1 MSKTDIQQ
9 GQAKRSLRSS
19 YLSSIISIALVL
31 FTLGVV
37 GLLVMHAKRLSDFV
51 KENISF
57 SVLLKEDV
65 NEADAAVLLKA
76 LNASPYVK
84 STTFISK
91 EEAANLMRD
100 QLGQDF
106 VEFLGYNPLGA
117 SLEVRLKADYA
128 NSDSLVA
135 IEKDIK
141 TYSQVKEIDY
151 QKSLLDLVN
160 ENVRQ
165 ISITILAFSALLLF
179 LALVLI
185 NNTIRLSVYARRFL
199 INTMKLVGATYG
211 FIQKPFL
218 IRSIAHGIYAGIIAN
233 LLLLALVWFGQEQV
247 KQVLEITDITML
259 SILFGSVLI
268 VAVAISFISTFFA
281 VRKFLRLKADDLYY

>member
-268 VAVAISFISTFFA
+268 MGVAISFISTFFA

>member
-1 MSKTDIQQ
+1 MSNTDIRQ
-9 GQAKRSLRSS
+9 GQTKRSLRSS

-37 GLLVMHAKRLSDFV
+37 GLLAMHAKRLSDFV

-65 NEADAAVLLKA
+65 NETDAAVLLKA

-91 EEAANLMRD
+91 EEAANIMRE

-128 NSDSLVA
+128 NTDSLVA
-135 IEKDIK
+135 IEKEIK
-141 TYSQVKEIDY
+141 TYNQVKEINY
-151 QKSLLDLVN
+151 QKTLIDLVN

-165 ISITILAFSALLLF
+165 ISMTILTFSALLLF
-179 LALVLI
+179 LSLVLI

-199 INTMKLVGATYG
+199 INTMKLVGANYG
-211 FIQKPFL
+211 FIRKPFL
-218 IRSIAHGIYAGIIAN
+218 VRSIVHGIYAGIIAD
-233 LLLLALVWFGQEQV
+233 LLLLGLIWFGQEQV

-259 SILFGSVLI
+259 SILLGSVLI
-268 VAVAISFISTFFA
+268 MGVAISYISTFFA
-281 VRKFLRLKADDLYY
+281 VQKFLRLKANDLYY

>member
-1 MSKTDIQQ
+1 MSTTDIRQ

-19 YLSSIISIALVL
+19 YVSSIISISLVL

-37 GLLVMHAKRLSDFV
+37 GLLAMHAKRLSDFV

-65 NEADAAVLLKA
+65 NETDAAVLLKA

-91 EEAANLMRD
+91 DEAAVIMRE

-106 VEFLGYNPLGA
+106 VEFLGYNPLVA

-135 IEKDIK
+135 IEKEIK
-141 TYSQVKEIDY
+141 TFNQVKEINY
-151 QKSLLDLVN
+151 QKSLIDLVN

-165 ISITILAFSALLLF
+165 ISMTILAFSALLLF

-211 FIQKPFL
+211 FIRKPFL
-218 IRSIAHGIYAGIIAN
+218 VRSIAHGLYAGIIADI
-233 LLLLALVWFGQEQV
+233 LLLALIWFGQEQV
-247 KQVLEITDITML
+247 KQVLVITDIAML

-268 VAVAISFISTFFA
+268 VGVAISYISTFFA
-281 VRKFLRLKADDLYY
+281 VQKFLRLKADDLYY

>member
-160 ENVRQ
+160 ENVKQ

-268 VAVAISFISTFFA
+268 VGVAISFISTFFA

>member
-268 VAVAISFISTFFA
+268 VGVAISFISTFFA

>member
-1 MSKTDIQQ
+1 MSNTDIRQ
-9 GQAKRSLRSS
+9 GQTKRSLRSS

-37 GLLVMHAKRLSDFV
+37 GLLAMHAKRLSDFV

-57 SVLLKEDV
+57 SVILKEDV
-65 NEADAAVLLKA
+65 NETDAAVLLKA

-91 EEAANLMRD
+91 EAAANIMRE

-128 NSDSLVA
+128 NTDSLVA
-135 IEKDIK
+135 IEKEIK
-141 TYSQVKEIDY
+141 TYNQVKEINY
-151 QKSLLDLVN
+151 QKTLIDLVN

-165 ISITILAFSALLLF
+165 ISMTILAFSALLLF
-179 LALVLI
+179 LSLVLI

-199 INTMKLVGATYG
+199 INTMKLVGANYG
-211 FIQKPFL
+211 FIRKPFL
-218 IRSIAHGIYAGIIAN
+218 VRSIAHGIYAGIIAD
-233 LLLLALVWFGQEQV
+233 LLLLGLIWFGQEQV

-259 SILFGSVLI
+259 SILLGSVLI
-268 VAVAISFISTFFA
+268 MGIAISYVSTFFA
-281 VRKFLRLKADDLYY
+281 VQKFLRLKADDLYY

>member
-268 VAVAISFISTFFA
+268 MGIAISFISTFFA

>member
-65 NEADAAVLLKA
+65 NEADAAVLLKV
-76 LNASPYVK
+76 LNASAYVR

-91 EEAANLMRD
+91 EEAAELMRD

-106 VEFLGYNPLGA
+106 VEFLGFNPLGA

-135 IEKDIK
+135 IEKEIK

-151 QKSLLDLVN
+151 PKSLLDLVN

-165 ISITILAFSALLLF
+165 ISVTILAFSALLLF
-179 LALVLI
+179 LSLVLI

-199 INTMKLVGATYG
+199 INTMKLVGATYS

-218 IRSIAHGIYAGIIAN
+218 IRSIAHGLYAGIIAN

-259 SILFGSVLI
+259 SILFGSVFI
-268 VAVAISFISTFFA
+268 MGIAISFVSTFFA

>member
-1 MSKTDIQQ
+1 MSTTDIRQ

-19 YLSSIISIALVL
+19 FISSIISIALVL

-37 GLLVMHAKRLSDFV
+37 GLLAMHAKRLSDFV

-65 NEADAAVLLKA
+65 NETDAAVLLKA
-76 LNASPYVK
+76 LNSSQYVK

-91 EEAANLMRD
+91 EEAANIMRE

-106 VEFLGYNPLGA
+106 VEFLGNNPLSA

-128 NSDSLVA
+128 NSDSIVA
-135 IEKDIK
+135 IEKEIK
-141 TYSQVKEIDY
+141 TFNQVKEINY
-151 QKSLLDLVN
+151 QKNLIDLVN

-165 ISITILAFSALLLF
+165 ISMTILSFSALLLF

-211 FIQKPFL
+211 FIRKPFL
-218 IRSIAHGIYAGIIAN
+218 VRSITHGLYAGIIAD
-233 LLLLALVWFGQEQV
+233 LLLLALIWFGQEQV
-247 KQVLEITDITML
+247 KQILEITDIAML
-259 SILFGSVLI
+259 SILLGSVLI
-268 VAVAISFISTFFA
+268 LGITISYVSTFFA
-281 VRKFLRLKADDLYY
+281 VQKFLRLKADDLYY

>member
-165 ISITILAFSALLLF
+165 ISITILAFSSLLLF

-268 VAVAISFISTFFA
+268 VGVAISFISTFFA

>member
-1 MSKTDIQQ
+1 MSTTDIRQ

-19 YLSSIISIALVL
+19 FISSIISIALVL

-37 GLLVMHAKRLSDFV
+37 GLLAMHAKRLSDFV

-65 NEADAAVLLKA
+65 NETDAAVLLKA
-76 LNASPYVK
+76 LNSSQYVK

-91 EEAANLMRD
+91 EEAANIMRE

-106 VEFLGYNPLGA
+106 VEFLGNNPLSA

-128 NSDSLVA
+128 NSDSIVA
-135 IEKDIK
+135 IEKEIK
-141 TYSQVKEIDY
+141 TFNQVKEINY
-151 QKSLLDLVN
+151 QKNLIDLVN

-165 ISITILAFSALLLF
+165 ISMTILSFSALLLF

-211 FIQKPFL
+211 FIRKPFL
-218 IRSIAHGIYAGIIAN
+218 VRSIAHGLYAGIIAD
-233 LLLLALVWFGQEQV
+233 LLLLALIWFGQEQV
-247 KQVLEITDITML
+247 KQILEITDIAML
-259 SILFGSVLI
+259 SILLGSVLI
-268 VAVAISFISTFFA
+268 LGITISYVSTFFA
-281 VRKFLRLKADDLYY
+281 VQKFLRLKADDLYY

>member
-1 MSKTDIQQ
+1 MSKSDIQQ

-84 STTFISK
+84 STSFISK
-91 EEAANLMRD
+91 EEAAKIMRD

-141 TYSQVKEIDY
+141 TYSQVKEINY

-160 ENVRQ
+160 ENVGQ
-165 ISITILAFSALLLF
+165 ISVTILAFSGLLLF

-199 INTMKLVGATYG
+199 INTMKLVGATYS

-218 IRSIAHGIYAGIIAN
+218 IRSILHGLYAGIIAD

-268 VAVAISFISTFFA
+268 IGISISYISTFFA